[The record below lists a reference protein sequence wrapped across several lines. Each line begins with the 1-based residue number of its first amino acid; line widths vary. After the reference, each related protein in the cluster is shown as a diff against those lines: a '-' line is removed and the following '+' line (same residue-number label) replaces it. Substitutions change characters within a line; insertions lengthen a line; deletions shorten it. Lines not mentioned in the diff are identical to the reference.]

1 MPCIVTTVHDPAA
14 LAETC
19 RRLGLRL
26 PEEGSLHLDQL
37 EASGWI
43 VQLSGLHAPIVFDTL
58 TGLVAYHPRDNAFV
72 PFSRIMRL
80 ILRYYDVRAKLRRLE
95 QRPVICTSIRHKFRR
110 FTAVRAVA

>member
-1 MPCIVTTVHDPAA
+1 MPCIVTTVHDPAT

-26 PEEGSLHLDQL
+26 PEEGCLQLDQM

-58 TGLVAYHPRDNAFV
+58 TGLVAYHPRDNTFV
-72 PFSRIMRL
+72 PFSRIMRF
-80 ILRYYDVRAKLRRLE
+80 ILRYYDVRAKLRRPE
-95 QRPVICTSIRHKFRR
+95 RRPVVRTPARRKFHR
-110 FTAVRAVA
+110 FDAVGAVA